1 MRDDRKNSIYN
12 PCEQCAHREALFGR
26 CPLAKRTMC
35 SKYLFAQYVNSVE
48 LDRGEAVP
56 DEVLVSLL
64 RKNGWH
70 GELRQQMTVQI

>member
-1 MRDDRKNSIYN
+1 MTANRKNSIYN
-12 PCEQCAHREALFGR
+12 PCEHCAHRDVLCH
-26 CPLAKRTMC
+26 CPFAKRTMC

>member
-1 MRDDRKNSIYN
+1 MTANRKNSIYN
-12 PCEQCAHREALFGR
+12 PCEKCAHRDVLCH

-35 SKYLFAQYVNSVE
+35 SKFLFAQYVNSVE

-56 DEVLVSLL
+56 DDVLVALL